1 MKMKHI
7 LLPTDFSDNSINAI
21 HYALK
26 FFGSEE
32 THFYL
37 INIQKTSDY
46 TTSDL
51 MYRKPSSTLY
61 EAILDDNQFKLKQ
74 LIQQLQKEFKSKK
87 YTFKAI
93 VDFDVFTDA
102 IRQAIKTFQIDLIIM
117 GTNGASGAKE
127 KLFGSNTLQVIRQI
141 NCPLITVPENYQFS
155 SITKVLFSTSTDSF
169 SFDKVNPLIDI
180 ILSHKASLLVLKMD
194 DSTTTREA
202 SDQKNSLERLKEVID
217 YTFYTLTGISRPTGI
232 DAFEQLHPIDL
243 HAFFTKKESFL
254 DRIIFGSE
262 TSDISYGSKVPL
274 LIMHN
279 D

>member
-7 LLPTDFSDNSINAI
+7 LLPTDFSDNSVNAI

-26 FFGSEE
+26 FFGREE

-61 EAILDDNQFKLKQ
+61 EAILNDNKFKLQQLIKQ
-74 LIQQLQKEFKSKK
+74 LKKEFNSNK
-87 YTFKAI
+87 YSFKAI

-102 IRQAIKTFQIDLIIM
+102 IRQAIQTYKIDLIIM
-117 GTNGASGAKE
+117 GTNGATGAKE

-141 NCPLITVPENYQFS
+141 KSPLITVPENYQFS
-155 SITKVLFSTSTDSF
+155 TISKVLFSTNTDSF
-169 SFDKVNPLIDI
+169 SFDKARPLIDI
-180 ILSHKASLLVLKMD
+180 IKSHKASLMVLKMND
-194 DSTTTREA
+194 TTTTHE
-202 SDQKNSLERLKEVID
+202 SSLEKNSLKKLKSEVEF
-217 YTFYTLTGISRPTGI
+217 TMYTLSGISRPTGI

-243 HAFFTKKESFL
+243 HAFFTKKESLL